1 MFSLSILVYLM
12 YNYNVRQRVDFMI
25 KKARIIAILIILTIT
40 VGVVSDTYSKYIAN
54 TTGNFDIMFA
64 NWEILVNNID
74 VTNETSSNITFNP
87 ILEDNPNVASG
98 VIAPSSKGY
107 FDINIDPSNVDV
119 SFTYDISFN
128 IENQDIPDFKITK
141 YALVPDTYTE
151 GDTLEFVNLE
161 SNNINGT
168 MLFDRTHTDFKFTPF
183 VIRVYF
189 EWTEGAGELMDDAAD
204 TAASI
209 NARENNSSINVNA
222 NIKFN
227 QVL

>member
-1 MFSLSILVYLM
+1 
-12 YNYNVRQRVDFMI
+12 MI
-25 KKARIIAILIILTIT
+25 KKARIIAILIILTIA
-40 VGVVSDTYSKYIAN
+40 VGIVSDTYSKYIAN
-54 TTGNFDIMFA
+54 TTGNLDIMFA
-64 NWEILVNNID
+64 DWEILVNNID

-87 ILEDNPNVASG
+87 ILEDNPNIASN

-119 SFTYDISFN
+119 SFMYDINFA

-151 GDTLEFVNLE
+151 GDTLEFISLE
-161 SNNINGT
+161 NNVISNT
-168 MLFDRTHTDFKFTPF
+168 MLFDRNQTDFKFNPF

-189 EWTEGAGELMDDAAD
+189 EWTEGENELMDDAAD
-204 TAASI
+204 TAAAV
-209 NARENNSSINVNA
+209 NARENNTSIKVNA

-227 QVL
+227 QIL